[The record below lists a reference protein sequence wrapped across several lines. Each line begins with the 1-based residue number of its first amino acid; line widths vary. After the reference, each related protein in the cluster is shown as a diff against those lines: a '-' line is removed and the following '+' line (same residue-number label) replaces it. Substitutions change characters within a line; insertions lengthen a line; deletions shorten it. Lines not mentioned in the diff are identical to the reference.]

1 MFSRAPNHQSRPE
14 KNNCLCFKLDPLFS
28 KIQGEEPNQKRR
40 IKPLTSPSY
49 NRREVV
55 SWAFY
60 DFANSAF
67 ATTILAVIFNQYFA
81 LKIAGGEKGVI
92 ILGMHLHGASFFTFT
107 VSISLAISA
116 FMAPVLGAIA
126 DYSRSKKKML
136 IFFWALGV
144 TATALLYFVGEGTYL
159 RAALF
164 FILANIGFAAGNVF
178 YNAFLPE
185 ICPEEH
191 LGWVSGLGWAIGYL
205 GGGLL
210 LVLNLIMLQYPQLM
224 GFPKGFFTVQDCFF
238 SVAVWWAI
246 FALPMMLWVRERPFQ
261 QVPAFGEQTGYV
273 RIGFQRIYQTLKK
286 IKNFSQLV
294 RFLLAYLIYNEG
306 VETVIIMASIFGA
319 QIVGFNQHEL
329 ILFFLFIQATAFI
342 GALLI
347 GKLADFLGN
356 KPAILVTLAVWL
368 TITVWAFFLG
378 ILGSMKTEYWALGFL
393 AGMVLGGTQS
403 SSRALQG
410 QLTPLLA
417 NAEFFGFFGVVGK
430 FSAIFGPLIYG
441 FTIEW
446 TGSLRWGILSLG
458 ILFAVGFLLLLR
470 VDLREGKKE
479 KEWAEQNGF
488 L

>member
-1 MFSRAPNHQSRPE
+1 MSAPP
-14 KNNCLCFKLDPLFS
+14 
-28 KIQGEEPNQKRR
+28 
-40 IKPLTSPSY
+40 Y
-49 NRREVV
+49 NRREVY
-55 SWAFY
+55 SWALY

-81 LKIAGGEKGVI
+81 LKIAGGEKGVT

-116 FMAPVLGAIA
+116 FLAPVLGAIA

-136 IFFWALGV
+136 LFFWCLGV

-164 FILANIGFAAGNVF
+164 FILANLGFAAGNVF

-185 ICPEEH
+185 ICPDEH
-191 LGWVSGLGWAIGYL
+191 LGWVSGLGWAVGYL

-210 LVLNLIMLQYPQLM
+210 LALNLVMLQYPQLV

-238 SVAVWWAI
+238 SVAVWWAV
-246 FALPMMLWVRERPFQ
+246 FALPTMIWVRERSGNTPSPEIQ
-261 QVPAFGEQTGYV
+261 NPGSYV
-273 RIGFQRIYQTLKK
+273 RIGFRRIYQTLKK
-286 IKNFSQLV
+286 IKHFRQLV
-294 RFLLAYLIYNEG
+294 RFLLAYLCYNEG

-319 QIVGFNQHEL
+319 EIVGFNQQEL
-329 ILFFLFIQATAFI
+329 ILFFLFIQATAFL

-347 GKLADFLGN
+347 GKLSEVWGN
-356 KPAILVTLAVWL
+356 KPAILLTLVIWLGVT
-368 TITVWAFFLG
+368 IWAFFLG
-378 ILGSMKTEYWALGFL
+378 ILGDMKKEYWMLGFL
-393 AGMVLGGTQS
+393 AGMVLGGTQA
-403 SSRALQG
+403 SSRALQS
-410 QLTPLLA
+410 QLTPLTA

-441 FTIEW
+441 VMIQL

-458 ILFAVGFLLLLR
+458 FFFAIGLVLLMR
-470 VDLREGKKE
+470 VDLQDGKKE
-479 KEWAEQNGF
+479 KEEAEQTGF
-488 L
+488 I